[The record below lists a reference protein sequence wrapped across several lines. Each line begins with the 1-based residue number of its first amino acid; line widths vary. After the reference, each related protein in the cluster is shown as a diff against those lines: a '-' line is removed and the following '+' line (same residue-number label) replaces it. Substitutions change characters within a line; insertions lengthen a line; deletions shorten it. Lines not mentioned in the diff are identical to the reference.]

1 MVLIFFTCMKVYFS
15 YLYLHCLKSLIFLAE
30 PSLTIYYFGRI
41 CRNTIH
47 QKYTEL
53 SLNLSLNITGHVNLI
68 ISAYNKTNS
77 FTEKQ
82 DSRTKLPPVIPPKPK
97 EFMLVILNFISNS
110 KYLQQFWFYSSI
122 KIPQTYTSSLCIFWV
137 CYKLRHS

>member
-1 MVLIFFTCMKVYFS
+1 MKVYFS

-41 CRNTIH
+41 CRNIIH

-82 DSRTKLPPVIPPKPK
+82 DSRIKLCPQLYQPKPK
-97 EFMLVILNFISNS
+97 EFMLVILNFLSNS
-110 KYLQQFWFYSSI
+110 KYLQQFCFYSSI

>member
-1 MVLIFFTCMKVYFS
+1 MKVYFS

-30 PSLTIYYFGRI
+30 PYYLLLWKI
-41 CRNTIH
+41 CGNIIH

-68 ISAYNKTNS
+68 ISGCNKTNS

-82 DSRTKLPPVIPPKPK
+82 DSRIKLCPQLYQPKPK
-97 EFMLVILNFISNS
+97 EFMLVILNIISNS
-110 KYLQQFWFYSSI
+110 KYLQLFYFYSSI
-122 KIPQTYTSSLCIFWV
+122 QIP
-137 CYKLRHS
+137 